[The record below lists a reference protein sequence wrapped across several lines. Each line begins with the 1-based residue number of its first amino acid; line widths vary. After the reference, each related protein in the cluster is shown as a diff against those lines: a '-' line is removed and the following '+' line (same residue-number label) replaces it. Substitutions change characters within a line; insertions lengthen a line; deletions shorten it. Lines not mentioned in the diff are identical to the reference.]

1 MNKDDIF
8 DKAWMDTLQFK
19 IAVSVEHGAVLPPHL
34 SGIVVLD
41 LGQDIPIP
49 TDVTLN
55 DEGISVTLSFSRTS
69 FACFFPW
76 HALQAVVTDDWA
88 VSWPLSEEPPVKK
101 AAGLKLV
108 K

>member
-1 MNKDDIF
+1 MDKDDIF

-19 IAVSVEHGAVLPPHL
+19 IAVSVEHGAVLPSHL

-49 TDVTLN
+49 TDVVMN
-55 DEGISVTLSFSRTS
+55 DEGIRVELSFNRTP
-69 FACFFPW
+69 FECFFPW
-76 HALQAVVTDDWA
+76 HALQAVVTEDWA
-88 VSWPLSEEPPVKK
+88 VTWPLSDEQPVKK

-108 K
+108 T